1 MDNKIVFYAGL
12 ALMAFILFKGATLR
26 PQEEKTFFD
35 RVTCKEI
42 QGFLAVFIMFHHI
55 VVLLDSKNR
64 NIGPMINFFYYGIL
78 AVGFFFFCS
87 GFGLLKRWIT
97 DKNYINGFMKRRV
110 FTVLVPFFFCNYIYL
125 TRAIIGN
132 FGSKTNFRLTELV
145 GSFFGFFLVNI
156 EMWFAVEIMILYLA
170 FRIVFAKVKKPLTG
184 IFIMTAV
191 VVAMMTAGILS
202 GHPETMTM
210 SYWFKGEWWYNTVF
224 MFPLGMI
231 YAYKEERINTFIR
244 KAFGS
249 LLVLT
254 AILIVLL
261 DYFHRILISMGIFY
275 TDRLYDNNNALYD
288 KLHGLGVE
296 TIFEI
301 AFIFMVLLILSRV
314 RIGNRILRSLGKISL
329 EIIMMNY
336 LVIDI
341 FYFLYEKY
349 GILVYVPAVM
359 AGTLICAAAVYWIK
373 NIVLERRTD
382 FFDGKVQ

>member
-26 PQEEKTFFD
+26 PKEEKTFFD

-55 VVLLDSKNR
+55 VVFLDGKER
-64 NIGPMINFFYYGIL
+64 NLGPMINFYYYGIL

-87 GFGLLKRWIT
+87 GFGLLKRWTT
-97 DKNYINGFMKRRV
+97 DKNYIQGFMKRRV

-296 TIFEI
+296 TVFEI

>member
-296 TIFEI
+296 TVFEI

>member
-184 IFIMTAV
+184 IFIMSAV

-296 TIFEI
+296 TVFEI